1 MIFTRLAAAVLL
13 LALAACGQKEQSW
26 NGTDISGAMPALDFR
41 MTRANDGASV
51 RGADYRGK
59 VAILYFGYTN
69 CPDVCPTTLADLSDA
84 VAKLG
89 DDARNVRILFVTVD
103 PDRDTQ
109 ARMKGYVETFGPQVD
124 GLRGSANDIAS
135 LARRYRVSYL
145 VVPAGDG
152 HPYQV
157 EHSSAVFF
165 FDKAGRAR
173 LVITKTD
180 KTPGIVEDL
189 KKLLAN

>member
-1 MIFTRLAAAVLL
+1 MIFPRITTTILL

-41 MTRANDGASV
+41 MTRANNGASV
-51 RGADYRGK
+51 SGADYRGK
-59 VAILYFGYTN
+59 IAILYFGYTN

-89 DDARNVRILFVTVD
+89 DGAKDVRILFVTVD
-103 PDRDTQ
+103 PGRDTQ
-109 ARMKGYVETFGPQVD
+109 GRLKGYVETFGPQVD
-124 GLRGSANDIAS
+124 GLRGTDNAIAS
-135 LARRYRVSYL
+135 LARRYRVSYST
-145 VVPAGDG
+145 VPAGDG

-165 FDKAGRAR
+165 FDKTGRAL

-180 KTPGIVEDL
+180 KTAGIVDDL
-189 KKLLAN
+189 KRLLAS

>member
-1 MIFTRLAAAVLL
+1 MIFKHIAVAVML
-13 LALAACGQKEQSW
+13 LALGACGQKPQTF
-26 NGTDISGAMPALDFR
+26 NGTDISGAMPALEFR

-51 RGADYRGK
+51 GGADYHGK
-59 VAILYFGYTN
+59 VVMLYFGYTN

-84 VAKLG
+84 VSKLG
-89 DDARNVRILFVTVD
+89 DDAKDVRILFVTVD

-109 ARMKGYVETFGPQVD
+109 GRLKGYVETFGPQVD
-124 GLRGSANDIAS
+124 GLRGTANAIAS
-135 LARRYRVSYL
+135 LARRYRVAYS

-152 HPYQV
+152 HAYQV

-180 KTPGIVEDL
+180 KTPGIVDDL
-189 KKLLAN
+189 KQLLAP